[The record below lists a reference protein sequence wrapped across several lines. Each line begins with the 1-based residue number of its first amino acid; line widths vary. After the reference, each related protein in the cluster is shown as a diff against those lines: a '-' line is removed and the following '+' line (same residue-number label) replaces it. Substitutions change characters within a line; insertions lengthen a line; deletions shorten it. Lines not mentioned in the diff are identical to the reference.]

1 MKTIFK
7 LAWRNIWRNKRRTLI
22 TAASIIV
29 AVFLSSLMES
39 IQRGTWDNI
48 INGVVNSYFGYAQI
62 HQNGYWEGQTLDKA
76 FNLNDKLQN
85 LGGEVKQVKGVIPR
99 LESFALASYGIN
111 SQGAL
116 IIGID
121 PEAEN
126 DMTKLQEKIS
136 HGEYLTAED
145 NAIIIGEGLAQNMK
159 VGLGDT
165 LVLLS
170 QGYRGI
176 NAAGKYP
183 IKGMVKFGSPDLNKQ
198 MVYMPLKLA
207 QYFFGAEDLVTTLA
221 LKINEEKE
229 VNPAIKAIKS
239 KISTDD
245 YEILDYKEMLPEL
258 VETRELKL
266 GGNKVTMAIL
276 YMLIGFGIFGTIIMM
291 TKEREYEFG
300 VLNAIGMTRAKL
312 AAVVWLETFLLGL
325 VGSILGVLFS
335 LPIIYSFY
343 KNPIQLTGDMAASFE
358 GFGIEPLLTSVFDW
372 QIFFTQAFIIFIITS
387 ILALYPILKIR
398 KMKAI
403 EAMRG

>member
-29 AVFLSSLMES
+29 AVFLSSLMQS
-39 IQRGTWDNI
+39 IQKGTWDNI

-62 HQNGYWEGQTLDKA
+62 HQNGYWEDQSLDKA

-85 LGGEVKQVKGVIPR
+85 LDVEVKQVKNVVPR
-99 LESFALASYGIN
+99 IESFAIASYGIQ

-116 IIGID
+116 VIGID
-121 PEAEN
+121 PKAEN

-136 HGEYLTAED
+136 HGEYLTSED
-145 NAIIIGEGLAQNMK
+145 NAIIVGEGLAKNMK

-170 QGYRGI
+170 QGYHGI

-207 QYFFGAEDLVTTLA
+207 QHFFGAEDLVTTLA
-221 LKINEEKE
+221 LKINEKKE
-229 VNPAIKAIKS
+229 VNPAIKTIKT
-239 KISTDD
+239 KISTDE
-245 YEILDYKEMLPEL
+245 YEILDYKEMIPEL
-258 VETRELKL
+258 TEARDLDTA
-266 GGNKVTMAIL
+266 GNKLTMGIL
-276 YMLIGFGIFGTIIMM
+276 YMLISFGIFGTILMM

-300 VLNAIGMTRAKL
+300 VLNAIGMGRGKL
-312 AAVVWLETFLLGL
+312 SAVVWLETFLLGL
-325 VGSILGVLFS
+325 IGSVLGILVS
-335 LPIIYSFY
+335 LPFVYYFY
-343 KNPIQLTGDMAASFE
+343 KNPIQLTGDMAAAYDK
-358 GFGIEPLLTSVFDW
+358 FGIEPLMTSVFDW
-372 QIFFTQAFIIFIITS
+372 QIFFSQAFIIFIITS